1 MSRIIKL
8 KGAEFT
14 APTGL
19 AAANSAVDSPLVKVY
34 HTAAVTVT
42 VVTSANAAV
51 GNTTLDAGVT
61 DYSQNKQTLTF
72 VCTPTGFRGTG
83 QSAFAT
89 YDFINQIRYVATS
102 DGDYEGESREWRL
115 LEE

>member
-8 KGAEFT
+8 KGNEFT

-42 VVTSANAAV
+42 VVDSANAAI
-51 GNTTLDAGVT
+51 GNTTLDAGVHYIQKAPS
-61 DYSQNKQTLTF
+61 DKIYASAGKF
-72 VCTPTGFRGTG
+72 TPV
-83 QSAFAT
+83 AF
-89 YDFINQIRYVATS
+89 
-102 DGDYEGESREWRL
+102 GD
-115 LEE
+115 